1 MIKTTPRFTK
11 DFMVRYR
18 NEVSVKK
25 VFKEICE
32 INQFVPYESKRIF
45 EYYFSL
51 NNIIKLT
58 LLPANYL
65 KWYVKELEINLP
77 IIIQR
82 YNPTI
87 LLTDFDISKLSML
100 PESTRNKADKLKVID
115 CLQLV
120 IAELNRIKCVKNEI
134 IVDELISYINNST
147 LPGDIRKSLEKVK
160 GFLNGKPGVL
170 NEIYP
175 TKFPIWVNMLEKAFD
190 YEHVSKKFGHEING
204 FYNIGYCPYC
214 NDEPIHSIQSTRKTF
229 RPPLDHFLPKALY
242 PFLAV
247 SIYNLIPSGTR
258 CNNSFKLMRDTRTAS
273 NPNLITDQIPH
284 QAVFLINY
292 IPDVKISTNN
302 ISIDILN
309 VSEKFKVNT
318 EIFGLYDVYNKPDTK
333 QEVAWIMERIEFL
346 RDSGTLNE
354 TLNDFNR
361 FYLHLKIQLGEKAN
375 NFRWKKLLLD
385 TVNQMTNSSFNACI

>member
-1 MIKTTPRFTK
+1 
-11 DFMVRYR
+11 
-18 NEVSVKK
+18 
-25 VFKEICE
+25 
-32 INQFVPYESKRIF
+32 
-45 EYYFSL
+45 
-51 NNIIKLT
+51 
-58 LLPANYL
+58 
-65 KWYVKELEINLP
+65 
-77 IIIQR
+77 
-82 YNPTI
+82 
-87 LLTDFDISKLSML
+87 
-100 PESTRNKADKLKVID
+100 
-115 CLQLV
+115 
-120 IAELNRIKCVKNEI
+120 
-134 IVDELISYINNST
+134 
-147 LPGDIRKSLEKVK
+147 
-160 GFLNGKPGVL
+160 
-170 NEIYP
+170 
-175 TKFPIWVNMLEKAFD
+175 
-190 YEHVSKKFGHEING
+190 
-204 FYNIGYCPYC
+204 
-214 NDEPIHSIQSTRKTF
+214 
-229 RPPLDHFLPKALY
+229 
-242 PFLAV
+242 
-247 SIYNLIPSGTR
+247 
-258 CNNSFKLMRDTRTAS
+258 MRDTRTAS

>member
-1 MIKTTPRFTK
+1 MIKTTRDSRRISWFAIEMK
-11 DFMVRYR
+11 YLL
-18 NEVSVKK
+18 KK

-147 LPGDIRKSLEKVK
+147 LPGDIRK
-160 GFLNGKPGVL
+160 
-170 NEIYP
+170 
-175 TKFPIWVNMLEKAFD
+175 
-190 YEHVSKKFGHEING
+190 
-204 FYNIGYCPYC
+204 
-214 NDEPIHSIQSTRKTF
+214 
-229 RPPLDHFLPKALY
+229 ALK
-242 PFLAV
+242 
-247 SIYNLIPSGTR
+247 S
-258 CNNSFKLMRDTRTAS
+258 
-273 NPNLITDQIPH
+273 
-284 QAVFLINY
+284 
-292 IPDVKISTNN
+292 
-302 ISIDILN
+302 
-309 VSEKFKVNT
+309 
-318 EIFGLYDVYNKPDTK
+318 
-333 QEVAWIMERIEFL
+333 ERIPKWQTRRIE
-346 RDSGTLNE
+346 
-354 TLNDFNR
+354 
-361 FYLHLKIQLGEKAN
+361 
-375 NFRWKKLLLD
+375 
-385 TVNQMTNSSFNACI
+385 